1 MLGLVEAAPMLVA
14 LLYGEWYTAAGL
26 LAAGLLTSSLGWVLR
41 RTFRTA
47 DELLYSHGLIISAAG
62 WMAIALMGSL
72 PFLIIA
78 WITPPATMNG
88 FIPEGAGYNS
98 SSLMYFRSPLHCFFE
113 SMSAYTT
120 TGLSM
125 AVHEPSIGK
134 GLLFYRSFAQ
144 WAGGAGFI
152 IMVLAVFR
160 QSSGRNTV
168 LLFGSEGTGER
179 LKPKVLHTARAIWR
193 VYLYVTA
200 FSMVYLWIGTRIILP
215 DYPIADA
222 WFDAVNHAM
231 AGQSTGGFSPLDDS
245 IATYGSPWMDVLLL
259 LPMVLGSF
267 SLPFY
272 YKVLQENKWSE
283 IWNDIQT
290 RALLFAFVLGGLG
303 QALLLI
309 WADRVPHPVREGVF
323 QFISGI
329 STTGWQTSNIGQWD
343 WVSIA
348 FIVFTGMFIGGAS
361 GSTVGGIKVIRA
373 LLITKGI
380 RWQISRAFLSR
391 QSIQRVT
398 FNGQSL
404 RTEEM
409 NEEFA
414 RAASFAILF
423 LLMLI
428 GCTMLSMLF
437 L

>member
-1 MLGLVEAAPMLVA
+1 MKRKKSTLSIVLKQLGQMLIMLGLVEAAPMLVA

-267 SLPFY
+267 SLPF
-272 YKVLQENKWSE
+272 
-283 IWNDIQT
+283 
-290 RALLFAFVLGGLG
+290 
-303 QALLLI
+303 
-309 WADRVPHPVREGVF
+309 
-323 QFISGI
+323 
-329 STTGWQTSNIGQWD
+329 
-343 WVSIA
+343 
-348 FIVFTGMFIGGAS
+348 
-361 GSTVGGIKVIRA
+361 
-373 LLITKGI
+373 
-380 RWQISRAFLSR
+380 
-391 QSIQRVT
+391 
-398 FNGQSL
+398 
-404 RTEEM
+404 
-409 NEEFA
+409 
-414 RAASFAILF
+414 
-423 LLMLI
+423 
-428 GCTMLSMLF
+428 
-437 L
+437 

>member
-1 MLGLVEAAPMLVA
+1 
-14 LLYGEWYTAAGL
+14 
-26 LAAGLLTSSLGWVLR
+26 
-41 RTFRTA
+41 
-47 DELLYSHGLIISAAG
+47 
-62 WMAIALMGSL
+62 
-72 PFLIIA
+72 
-78 WITPPATMNG
+78 
-88 FIPEGAGYNS
+88 
-98 SSLMYFRSPLHCFFE
+98 
-113 SMSAYTT
+113 
-120 TGLSM
+120 
-125 AVHEPSIGK
+125 
-134 GLLFYRSFAQ
+134 
-144 WAGGAGFI
+144 
-152 IMVLAVFR
+152 
-160 QSSGRNTV
+160 
-168 LLFGSEGTGER
+168 
-179 LKPKVLHTARAIWR
+179 
-193 VYLYVTA
+193 
-200 FSMVYLWIGTRIILP
+200 
-215 DYPIADA
+215 
-222 WFDAVNHAM
+222 
-231 AGQSTGGFSPLDDS
+231 
-245 IATYGSPWMDVLLL
+245 
-259 LPMVLGSF
+259 
-267 SLPFY
+267 
-272 YKVLQENKWSE
+272 
-283 IWNDIQT
+283 
-290 RALLFAFVLGGLG
+290 FAFVLGGLG

-391 QSIQRVT
+391 QTIQRVT

-437 L
+437 LDERFTFAHALFESTSAQATVGLSAGITDPGMSPVVEVIYIFQMWAGRIEILPALVLFRAVFGGVKARRI